1 MLIRTARASVGLIN
15 AAPAIGASAQI
26 LFSPTSALP
35 VSQRR
40 RSNVWSGSR
49 VTIRSDCCTGFSSV
63 VRGKERSTWSQPL
76 IHQINLANR
85 SVSPRASWVSNTGS
99 YTGLCCRPDNG
110 ERLARRWCAACHV
123 VASDQRG
130 LTGEEPPF
138 ATITAKPDFDAPR
151 LAFFLLE
158 PHPKMPNMQLSRSEA
173 ADLAAYIATLK

>member
-1 MLIRTARASVGLIN
+1 M
-15 AAPAIGASAQI
+15 
-26 LFSPTSALP
+26 
-35 VSQRR
+35 
-40 RSNVWSGSR
+40 
-49 VTIRSDCCTGFSSV
+49 TIRSDCCTGFSSV
-63 VRGKERSTWSQPL
+63 VRGKKRSTWSQPL

-151 LAFFLLE
+151 LGVLLAGAASENAKYAVISVRGGGPGCVYCDAQIARPVKRGAF
-158 PHPKMPNMQLSRSEA
+158 S
-173 ADLAAYIATLK
+173 LARL